1 MSHSST
7 LSIGLEV
14 PKESMAVA
22 YGAKEHEAEG
32 IYLGPIG
39 PRHADI
45 AQLVRTL
52 QANATHLVCVYEA
65 GPCGDWL

>member
-1 MSHSST
+1 
-7 LSIGLEV
+7 
-14 PKESMAVA
+14 MAVA